1 MRAPFP
7 WCLAKPCAPCLASM
21 IRVSISRETAQG
33 RSKTGEEVRPCV
45 LGGIGP
51 FSSERRATAPMTRR
65 RASLRHWRICKMAA
79 QKGSPGLQSVRRKN
93 TRRKGEQR
101 AATSQHLQP
110 ARARRCAGHA
120 RVARAH
126 WRRQPQPRAKH
137 FFPVKM
143 CGCAHGAFPRDGR
156 RSASFSGVNGVH
168 HNSGVSAHN
177 HPLRVIAR
185 SRASFL
191 AIRGSWFHRCASRA
205 RACAFRRFARGG
217 ARATSSPASLPPP
230 TPRPLRSSQNP
241 SNLPTDCALLR
252 RVHYCGV

>member
-1 MRAPFP
+1 MCVCCNKIWPEKPAKNGAKKHFFLVFFVCKGARERPICTRAPFP

-51 FSSERRATAPMTRR
+51 FSSERRATEPLTRR

-79 QKGSPGLQSVRRKN
+79 QKGSPGLRSVRRKN
-93 TRRKGEQR
+93 TRRNGEQR

-110 ARARRCAGHA
+110 ARARRRAGHA

-126 WRRQPQPRAKH
+126 WRRQPQPRAMH
-137 FFPVKM
+137 FFSVKM

-156 RSASFSGVNGVH
+156 RGELFWGK
-168 HNSGVSAHN
+168 
-177 HPLRVIAR
+177 R
-185 SRASFL
+185 RAPQLS
-191 AIRGSWFHRCASRA
+191 
-205 RACAFRRFARGG
+205 
-217 ARATSSPASLPPP
+217 
-230 TPRPLRSSQNP
+230 
-241 SNLPTDCALLR
+241 
-252 RVHYCGV
+252 V